1 MKTKIFIRMKNCGLW
16 IKGQILIPYSFVLLS
31 AIPVACTDWGDH
43 YDADTSVMASQQAT
57 LWDNIDSNPG
67 LSQFASLVKQTGYDQ
82 VLSASQT
89 YTVWAPLNG
98 TFDYEALSADGSD
111 RLLVEFVQNH
121 IARNNYPAS
130 GTIAEKIFMLNEKMM
145 NFAGRG
151 SYSIQGIAVE
161 QPNVASSNGV
171 IHTLNGKIPFL
182 QNIYESL
189 NNKIFAIDSV
199 SDYFHSY
206 DTERLNEELSV
217 PGPTLNGEITY
228 LDSIFDKYNELFSRY
243 RSYINREDSNYTMIV
258 PTNEAWRKAKAVISE
273 MYNYVPQFE
282 FMENTSTGSDKKV
295 TTVKL
300 KDAAKLKESIVN
312 MMLVRDLFYN
322 NNLYDNKRLGSLQTG
337 QTLQC
342 DSLCSTTSSKI
353 YTDDAAR
360 LLEGASRIDKS
371 NGAVWITD
379 SLCMRTW
386 TSWNPEIVQQAESN
400 SMLANVFNVA
410 GDPRRVYIMPGAQ
423 NPAVPGRISGSRY
436 LEAQPSASNTN
447 PEVDFYLS
455 SVRSAEYSV
464 YVVFVPANI
473 TNADRETLPHRMIIT
488 MGYADEKGKSQEQ
501 RMRNPADGTTY
512 FSNDPTRIDTLYL
525 GDFTFPVAYVGT
537 GGSSQ
542 EYSPYLRIRS
552 SVTNALSAQ
561 YDRTLRID
569 CIILRPKN
577 LDIYLKENPGYR
589 YDSGD
594 N

>member
-1 MKTKIFIRMKNCGLW
+1 MKDCGLW
-16 IKGQILIPYSFVLLS
+16 IKGQILVPCFFILLS
-31 AIPVACTDWGDH
+31 AMPAACTDWTDH
-43 YDADTSVMASQQAT
+43 YDAGTSVMASQQAT
-57 LWDNIDSNPG
+57 LWENIEKNPG
-67 LSQFASLVKQTGYDQ
+67 LSQFASLVKQTGYDR

-89 YTVWAPLNG
+89 YTVWAPLND
-98 TFDYEALSADGSD
+98 TFDYKALSAEGTD

-130 GTIAEKIFMLNEKMM
+130 GTVDKKIFMLNEKMM
-145 NFAGRG
+145 SFGGRE
-151 SYSIQGIAVE
+151 SYSIQGIDVE

-171 IHTLNGKIPFL
+171 IHALNGKIPFL

-228 LDSIFDKYNELFSRY
+228 LDSIFYKYNELFARY

-258 PTNEAWRKAKAVISE
+258 PTNEAWKKAKAVISG

-282 FMENTSTGSDKKV
+282 FMENTSSGSDKKV

-300 KDAAKLKESIVN
+300 KDAAKLKDSIVN
-312 MMLVRDLFYN
+312 IMLMRDLFYN
-322 NNLYDNKRLGSLQTG
+322 NNLYDNKRLGNLQNG

-342 DSLCSTTSSKI
+342 DSLCSTTYSKI

-360 LLEGASRIDKS
+360 LLEGASRVDKS

-379 SLCMRTW
+379 SLRMRTW
-386 TSWNPEIVQQAESN
+386 TSWNPEIVQQAETN
-400 SMLANVFNVA
+400 SMLANAFNVA
-410 GDPRRVYIMPGAQ
+410 GDPRRVYVMPGSQ
-423 NPAVPGRISGSRY
+423 NPAVAGRISGNRY

-501 RMRNPADGTTY
+501 RMRNPADGTNY
-512 FSNDPTRIDTLYL
+512 FSNEPTRIDTLYL
-525 GDFTFPVAYVGT
+525 GDFTFPVAYIGT
-537 GGSSQ
+537 GNSSQ
-542 EYSPYLRIRS
+542 VYSPYLRIRS

-569 CIILRPKN
+569 CIILRPKA
-577 LDIYLKENPGYR
+577 LDTYLKENPGYR
-589 YDSGD
+589 YDGG
-594 N
+594 NN